1 MLAYWVR
8 KCFPTADADSGETC
22 WAFALPE
29 NRQITIMVTNS
40 FRIIDN
46 CSVKSANVV
55 KMRIRMAGENKKM
68 LFSRMVSVKMLF
80 LQRKVNMK
88 L

>member
-1 MLAYWVR
+1 
-8 KCFPTADADSGETC
+8 
-22 WAFALPE
+22 
-29 NRQITIMVTNS
+29 
-40 FRIIDN
+40 
-46 CSVKSANVV
+46 
-55 KMRIRMAGENKKM
+55 MAGENKKM